1 MRKIIG
7 LAVLSLVLTTLPSCV
22 SSGGDSGGDTG
33 GNNTA
38 DTTSSVDSDQ
48 ASDSASVPMTT
59 VVGKVTDDAGNGV
72 DGIMILACDDDS
84 CITTKTDGSGEF
96 TVGVPVGWRK
106 MQVMGTPKGFASMN
120 FFQNV
125 ESADAPVQ
133 TGDIVVIT
141 ASADP
146 AVAFPAAEGGTAVL
160 VGGALTVTAAAGVA
174 VYPIGQTEEVT
185 AVKVAAAHLPP
196 YDMDAPWAGKEEAT
210 LAFHINPLPVKA
222 ASEEQSFGFTV
233 TGGTGDYTVYYVND
247 HYGTLH
253 EGDAV
258 SADADGNVSGTV
270 PVLTTLI
277 LVPAG

>member
-1 MRKIIG
+1 MRTIIG
-7 LAVLSLVLTTLPSCV
+7 LAVLSLVFTTLPACV
-22 SSGGDSGGDTG
+22 GSGGGSG
-33 GNNTA
+33 GNNAA
-38 DTTSSVDSDQ
+38 DTTSAVDAGQ
-48 ASDSASVPMTT
+48 PGDSASAPMGA
-59 VVGKVTDDAGNGV
+59 VEGKVTDDAGNGV
-72 DGIMILACDDDS
+72 EGIMILACDDDS
-84 CITTKTDGSGEF
+84 CITTKTNGSGEYA
-96 TVGVPVGWRK
+96 VAVPVGWRK

-120 FFQNV
+120 FYQNI
-125 ESADAPVQ
+125 ENADAPAQ
-133 TGDIVVIT
+133 AGDIVVIT

-174 VYPIGQTEEVT
+174 VYPIGQVEEVT
-185 AVKVAAAHLPP
+185 AVKVSAAHLPP
-196 YDMDAPWAGKEEAT
+196 YDMDAPWAGKEEGSH
-210 LAFHINPLPVKA
+210 AFHINPLPVKA

-233 TGGTGDYTVYYVND
+233 TGGSGDYTVYYVDD